1 MSQNSSNQFER
12 ITIEV
17 GKKGVGYRAFT
28 AIWNHRSGHIA
39 ISAPSM
45 EGLKHRWTEMTNSNL
60 NEAMVQE
67 VFLCSVKIG
76 AAAKPGADS

>member
-1 MSQNSSNQFER
+1 MSAVSSKQFER
-12 ITIEV
+12 IEIEV

-28 AIWNHRSGHIA
+28 AIWNHRSGHVA

-45 EGLKHRWTEMTNSNL
+45 EGLKHRWTEMTNSDL
-60 NEAMVQE
+60 DEAMVQE

-76 AAAKPGADS
+76 ATAKPGAEQ